1 MPSGSAA
8 RAPDGASPFMHLAA
22 IDVPPRWQILAPDGV
37 ARGGALPIRLVSG
50 PGFGDGKHPTTQLCL
65 QAVAALAPRGRAWRL
80 LDVGSGSAILSI
92 AGALLGASVDAVE
105 VDERA
110 IEHAA
115 VNIQASGVAAQVRQ
129 VRTLA
134 QAGARFDLVVANI
147 LRPVLLD
154 LAEELVPKREGA
166 LVLSGL
172 VSADVP
178 RDERAVRA
186 APGPAA
192 GDLRGRRV
200 ARARVAPLAER
211 AVGRRKLTHDA
222 GADLRESPEAPA

>member
-1 MPSGSAA
+1 VLRTSETE
-8 RAPDGASPFMHLAA
+8 DT
-22 IDVPPRWQILAPDGV
+22 IDVPPRWQILAPEAV
-37 ARGGALPIRLVSG
+37 ARGGTLSIRLVSG

-65 QAVAALAPRGRAWRL
+65 QAMAALAPRGRPWRL

-105 VDERA
+105 IDERA
-110 IEHAA
+110 IGHAA
-115 VNIQASGVAAQVRQ
+115 VNLAASGVAAQVRQ

-154 LAEELVPKREGA
+154 LAKELAPKREGS

-172 VSADVP
+172 VSTDVP
-178 RDERAVRA
+178 ETSARYAR
-186 APGPAA
+186 
-192 GDLRGRRV
+192 LLGRRPEIYEADEWRALV
-200 ARARVAPLAER
+200 WRPDARHPL
-211 AVGRRKLTHDA
+211 G
-222 GADLRESPEAPA
+222 